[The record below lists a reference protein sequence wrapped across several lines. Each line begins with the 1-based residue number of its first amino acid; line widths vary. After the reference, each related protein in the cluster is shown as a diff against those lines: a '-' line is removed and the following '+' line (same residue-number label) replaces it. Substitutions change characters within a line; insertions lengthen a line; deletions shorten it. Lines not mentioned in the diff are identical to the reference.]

1 MLLKPGYITPY
12 STTYFKSASQ
22 GLKMYFHFIYFFFLL
37 CFLIFF
43 SFFFCFCK
51 MFTCG
56 YHLCYV
62 SDMYVFCSFSMF
74 FVVCSDD
81 SFIYAAAKGVI
92 KILPKNLRENGCTE
106 EF

>member
-43 SFFFCFCK
+43 SFFFSVFVKCSHVGIIYVMCQICMYFVHFPCFLLYAL
-51 MFTCG
+51 MT
-56 YHLCYV
+56 LL
-62 SDMYVFCSFSMF
+62 SMQLQR
-74 FVVCSDD
+74 
-81 SFIYAAAKGVI
+81 G
-92 KILPKNLRENGCTE
+92 LL
-106 EF
+106 

>member
-22 GLKMYFHFIYFFFLL
+22 GLKMYFHFIYFFFLVVFSY
-37 CFLIFF
+37 FLF
-43 SFFFCFCK
+43 FFFCFCK

-74 FVVCSDD
+74 FVVRSDD

-92 KILPKNLRENGCTE
+92 IILPKNLRENG
-106 EF
+106 

>member
-1 MLLKPGYITPY
+1 
-12 STTYFKSASQ
+12 
-22 GLKMYFHFIYFFFLL
+22 
-37 CFLIFF
+37 
-43 SFFFCFCK
+43 

-92 KILPKNLRENGCTE
+92 IILPKNLRENG
-106 EF
+106 